1 MVVEKVLEYKEINM
15 KHYEYCD
22 VLTNTMTVLRQEV
35 EVLRS
40 KIEEHDTGH
49 IHTAISVIQHRI
61 AELQKQLN
69 KEQKQGNA

>member
-1 MVVEKVLEYKEINM
+1 M

-22 VLTNTMTVLRQEV
+22 VLTNKMTVLHQEV

-69 KEQKQGNA
+69 EEQKQGNA